1 MSIPK
6 PAFNPI
12 LESIPKP
19 VFRSGGMTAMLCGT
33 LIATSAALAHDIRA
47 KPDAKVPPA
56 FDITSAS
63 ASTDGRLATFTMEV
77 TGQAGAQKPKKVGK
91 LAGAKVDAY
100 VWPTKLDPAAVGFAS
115 GSGILALA
123 ITAHP
128 DFDDTPLFDENGDG
142 DPNNDG
148 AGWHSHWVVLGE
160 DAACA
165 GGLKVRDISPGQDV
179 LPATAPGLPLALDS
193 PGMSPILKGKSVRIT
208 VPVKGAENVNFDA
221 VAAHLQVHEKGG
233 TPLLCVTGTYKV
245 ASGKLT
251 LPGVIV
257 KQADKK

>member
-1 MSIPK
+1 MFAFMPK
-6 PAFNPI
+6 FSTETLAFI
-12 LESIPKP
+12 LLQ
-19 VFRSGGMTAMLCGT
+19 GAL
-33 LIATSAALAHDIRA
+33 ATSAFAHDIHS
-47 KPDAKVPPA
+47 KPDAAVPPA
-56 FDITSAS
+56 FDVTSAS
-63 ASTDGRLATFTMEV
+63 ASTDGRLATFAMEV
-77 TGQAGAQKPKKVGK
+77 TGDAGSIKPEKVGK

-100 VWPTKLDPAAVGFAS
+100 VWPTKLDPATVGFAK

-142 DPNNDG
+142 DPTNDG
-148 AGWHSHWVVLGE
+148 ADWHAHWVVLSG
-160 DAACA
+160 DKACA
-165 GGLKVRDISPGQDV
+165 GGLKVMDISPGQDL

-193 PGMSPILKGKSVRIT
+193 PGMSPIIKGKTVRIT

-221 VAAHLQVHEKGG
+221 VAAHLQVNETGK

-245 ASGKLT
+245 ASGSLT

-257 KQADKK
+257 KEKK